1 MLIRIY
7 FTIQYLYEVLNIFVI
22 NVQFLKYSLYVCINH
37 IRVARIIKTR
47 FIATTNNLNKKKPLA
62 NPGGSTSINLDC
74 CIVRF
79 LRSMENAYIL
89 AAVVSVSSNKH
100 TLEVTIAGFTVSET

>member
-7 FTIQYLYEVLNIFVI
+7 FTIKYLYEVLNLFVI

-47 FIATTNNLNKKKPLA
+47 FIATTNNLNKKA
-62 NPGGSTSINLDC
+62 INKSWLIYKYKFRLLHC
-74 CIVRF
+74 SF
-79 LRSMENAYIL
+79 LTKYGKCLYSRSC
-89 AAVVSVSSNKH
+89 SVCQH
-100 TLEVTIAGFTVSET
+100 Q